1 MIRKLML
8 ALFAVAVSP
17 VAAART
23 TDVAGEDANLRSAIH
38 ASVPACAGGL
48 ERILPG
54 QYYFCA
60 AVRDYG
66 RGNDGSA
73 RTRLRDAAYW
83 GNKPAEYVL
92 GLMNFNGEH
101 VPVNKPLGVAWMA
114 LAAERH
120 DQRFEPSFAKAY
132 VELSPAERDQAN
144 TYWEDLRKNYADA
157 TAGKRAE
164 TVYNSEL
171 RNLQVASMFG
181 GSIFIDGMTPPGIT
195 ENDPHINS
203 NFGEVSSVMGQS
215 AFSAEHTISRS
226 ADDLFQGMQGHVT
239 VGEAQMSLVPIG
251 SAVAKAGNKAH

>member
-1 MIRKLML
+1 MIRKFML
-8 ALFAVAVSP
+8 ALMAVAVAP

-23 TDVAGEDANLRSAIH
+23 ADAANGDASLRAAIH
-38 ASVPACAGGL
+38 ASAPACAGGL

-66 RGNDGSA
+66 RGDDGLA
-73 RTRLRDAAYW
+73 RARLRDAAYW
-83 GNKPAEYVL
+83 GNKSAEYVL
-92 GLMNFNGEH
+92 GLMSFNGEN
-101 VPVNKPLGVAWMA
+101 VPLNRPLGVAWLA
-114 LAAERH
+114 LASERH

-132 VELSPAERDQAN
+132 IELSPEERDQAN
-144 TYWEDLRKNYADA
+144 AYWTDLGKNYADA

-164 TVYNSEL
+164 TVYNTEL

-195 ENDPHINS
+195 GNDPHINS
-203 NFGEVSSVMGQS
+203 NFGEASSLFGQS
-215 AFSAEHTISRS
+215 AFSAERTITRS

-251 SAVAKAGNKAH
+251 SAVAKVSGKAN